1 MFIDDDDDDDDDGD
15 GDGDGDD
22 DDDDDADGDGDGD
35 GDGDDGG
42 GHDDVDVDVERTRTG
57 PYAVRSD
64 VGHHVNH
71 NANISNV
78 YHVFSSYEEG
88 GPTGGQIEVFGCK
101 VTTSIH
107 WDLGWSPGLGESNK
121 PCILPTW
128 PFWSIMIVG
137 KMMLNQWIWRFSHRF

>member
-1 MFIDDDDDDDDDGD
+1 MFTDDDDDGD
-15 GDGDGDD
+15 GDGDDNDDDGDGDD
-22 DDDDDADGDGDGD
+22 DDDD
-35 GDGDDGG
+35 
-42 GHDDVDVDVERTRTG
+42 DDVDVDVERTRTG

-64 VGHHVNH
+64 VEHQVNH
-71 NANISNV
+71 NANISSV

-107 WDLGWSPGLGESNK
+107 WDLGWSQGLGESNK

-137 KMMLNQWIWRFSHRF
+137 KMMLNQWIWWFSHRV